1 VSVTIYRL
9 LQKSVFGPEEIV
21 RMSSAYEQALKTLR
35 LADRNDPVSE
45 LVAKK
50 IIDIARTGET
60 DPARIS
66 ALAIRALGAQTEN

>member
-1 VSVTIYRL
+1 LVTIYRL
-9 LQKSVFGPEEIV
+9 LQNSVFGPDEIV

-60 DPARIS
+60 DPSRIS
-66 ALAIRALGAQTEN
+66 ALAISALGAQAEE